1 VIFIKRTFNYLL
13 SKKQKWLEI
22 IVQVLT
28 DKYILDSKKLILKH
42 NLTKIKS
49 SMKQTFSYIFF
60 ISLLF
65 IGCSQN
71 DENKTDKKT
80 LASENTQETGS
91 EKLKEQSSD
100 EEGDEQTLTVDER
113 VEQIRGWYG
122 EIQKIGMNNCITKRK
137 TRYEQGFSSEGEE
150 FPFEQ
155 IVKTCNLNDD
165 FELIRGDFSGYEWNQ
180 QVSMYKRKG
189 KIFFIFVTGGAEAWS
204 YEYRYYFD
212 KDENLIRHLEREADG
227 GDEVSGPNKEKKI
240 DPKKK
245 FVKVCAKDYF
255 KEIEFVLGRKE

>member
-1 VIFIKRTFNYLL
+1 
-13 SKKQKWLEI
+13 
-22 IVQVLT
+22 
-28 DKYILDSKKLILKH
+28 
-42 NLTKIKS
+42 
-49 SMKQTFSYIFF
+49 MKQSIQFILI
-60 ISLLF
+60 ISLFL

-71 DENKTDKKT
+71 EENKTDKKT
-80 LASENTQETGS
+80 LASGNTTETSS
-91 EKLKEQSSD
+91 EKLEDKSPDKGGEEQN
-100 EEGDEQTLTVDER
+100 LTVDER

-122 EIQKIGMNNCITKRK
+122 EIQKIGMNNCKTKRK
-137 TRYEQGFSSEGEE
+137 TRYERGFSSDGEE

-165 FELIRGDFSGYEWNQ
+165 FELIRGEFSGYEWNQ

-227 GDEVSGPNKEKKI
+227 GDELSGPNKEKKI
-240 DPKKK
+240 DDKKK
-245 FVKVCAKDYF
+245 FVTVCAKDYF
-255 KEIEFVLGRKE
+255 KEIEFVLGKNY

>member
-1 VIFIKRTFNYLL
+1 
-13 SKKQKWLEI
+13 
-22 IVQVLT
+22 
-28 DKYILDSKKLILKH
+28 
-42 NLTKIKS
+42 
-49 SMKQTFSYIFF
+49 MKQSIQFILI
-60 ISLLF
+60 ISLFL

-71 DENKTDKKT
+71 EENKIDKKT
-80 LASENTQETGS
+80 LASGNTTETSS
-91 EKLKEQSSD
+91 EKLEDKSPDKGGEEQN
-100 EEGDEQTLTVDER
+100 LTVDER

-122 EIQKIGMNNCITKRK
+122 EIQKIGMNNCKTKRK
-137 TRYEQGFSSEGEE
+137 TRYERGFSSDGEE

-165 FELIRGDFSGYEWNQ
+165 FELIRGEFSGYEWNQ

-227 GDEVSGPNKEKKI
+227 GDELSGPNKEKKI
-240 DPKKK
+240 DDKKK
-245 FVKVCAKDYF
+245 FVTVCAKDYF
-255 KEIEFVLGRKE
+255 KEIEFVSGKNY